1 MKKVSFHNFD
11 SEYVDSIH
19 RIYAYYVENSVV
31 TFDINAPTKR
41 EIEEKFLT
49 IAEKKHPIIIAKID
63 SKIVGF
69 AYAST
74 YRPRPA
80 YRFSCENAIYI
91 DKNMLRQKIGSFLLA
106 ELIERA
112 KQFGF
117 KQMIAIITKGTES
130 SIALH
135 KKFGFV
141 IRGEFPKLGYKF
153 GKWHDIVHMQ
163 REL

>member
-1 MKKVSFHNFD
+1 MQKASLHNFD
-11 SEYVDSIH
+11 SEYIDSIYK
-19 RIYAYYVENSVV
+19 IYSYYVENSVV
-31 TFDINAPTKR
+31 TFDIKAPSK
-41 EIEEKFLT
+41 EKIKEKFLA
-49 IAEKKHPIIIAKID
+49 IAEKKHPIIIAKTD
-63 SKIVGF
+63 EKIVGF

-80 YRFSCENAIYI
+80 YRFSCENAIYV
-91 DKNMLRQKIGSFLLA
+91 DKNMLGQKIGSLLLA

-112 KQFGF
+112 RQFGF